1 MSHLA
6 LLLLAALP
14 PPAIPEDL
22 AASAQAIS
30 AAETNIQQRMP
41 NVVQSKPQ
49 AVDRVVMDHLRGPV
63 GDARRYR
70 LGMASDSNGYFCFVA
85 FGLRETA
92 LGLARI
98 ASAIGDSGTSGA
110 LASQAETLERDITDR
125 CGGPGGRSAR
135 GEWNRIVDSWIPP
148 MMHRTAAGCQAVP
161 MHAITACAP
170 TPEEVY
176 MPTPEEAVLIAVVMA
191 AALNPEV
198 LVALVRHPVARG
210 LTWRKLAE
218 AAAAVPVVP

>member
-1 MSHLA
+1 MIQAA
-6 LLLLAALP
+6 LLLIL
-14 PPAIPEDL
+14 
-22 AASAQAIS
+22 
-30 AAETNIQQRMP
+30 QRMP
-41 NVVQSKPQ
+41 DIAPSKPQ

-63 GDARRYR
+63 GEARRYR
-70 LGMASDSNGYFCFVA
+70 LGMASDGNGYFCFVA

-98 ASAIGDSGTSGA
+98 ASAIGDSGTASA
-110 LASQAETLERDITDR
+110 LASRVGALERDITDR
-125 CGGPGGRSAR
+125 CGGPGGKSAR
-135 GEWNRIVDSWIPP
+135 GEWNRIVDSWMPP
-148 MMHRTAAGCQAVP
+148 MMHRTVAKCAPVP
-161 MHAITACAP
+161 VPGITACAP
-170 TPEEVY
+170 TLEEVY

-218 AAAAVPVVP
+218 AAAAVPAVP

>member
-1 MSHLA
+1 MSHVA
-6 LLLLAALP
+6 LLLILAAP
-14 PPAIPEDL
+14 PPTIPTDL

-30 AAETNIQQRMP
+30 AAETNLQQRMP

-63 GDARRYR
+63 GEARRYR
-70 LGMASDSNGYFCFVA
+70 LGMASDGNGYFCFVA

-92 LGLARI
+92 LGLARV
-98 ASAIGDSGTSGA
+98 ASAIGDSGISSA
-110 LASQAETLERDITDR
+110 LASQAGALERDITDR
-125 CGGPGGRSAR
+125 CGGPGGKSAR
-135 GEWNRIVDSWIPP
+135 GEWNRIVDSWMPP
-148 MMHRTAAGCQAVP
+148 MMHRTVADCTPVP
-161 MHAITACAP
+161 MPGITACAP
-170 TPEEVY
+170 TLEEVY
-176 MPTPEEAVLIAVVMA
+176 VPTPEEAMLIAIVMA